1 MLVVKHGENQSEKGE
16 RAKYERN
23 GRKSTDRQDG
33 IIEAQERDSLSAEL
47 LRKSGTRTKG
57 GR

>member
-33 IIEAQERDSLSAEL
+33 IIEAQERHSLSAEL
-47 LRKSGTRTKG
+47 MRNDGNSNKR
-57 GR
+57 R

>member
-33 IIEAQERDSLSAEL
+33 IIEAQERHSLSAEL
-47 LRKSGTRTKG
+47 MRKNGIRTKG
-57 GR
+57 S